1 MVDTIGMSRGADAV
15 RALLSP
21 KNVVIVGASD
31 RPGSW
36 SRRVFRSLERT
47 GFPGQVYPVNPRNP
61 TVWDGRT
68 CYPDLR
74 SLPERADHVVVLV
87 PGHAAIETIREAGRV
102 GARSA
107 TIFAS
112 GFGEGEDPDEKAL
125 GAELDAAIR
134 ESRLAV
140 SGPNC
145 LGNLAAPYNLMT
157 ITDERI
163 ERLARGPVAIFGQS
177 GGIVTVIYRSLL
189 NRGVQPGYALTV
201 GNERGLNSADYIRFF
216 AEDEDTQVIACFI
229 EAIRDPKAFREACL
243 VARDADKPVVVV
255 KIGGSEASRAA
266 ALAHTGAL
274 AGSLAC
280 FDAVAEMIGVIR
292 VNTIDEMVEV
302 IELVTHGARPSGP
315 RVGGLTYSGGFKGLL
330 LEGAERNGVEFPEL
344 APETLDRL
352 REVLG
357 VGTSLGNPVDG
368 GFTAVTSREAYLKCV
383 EIIQEDPNLDFLL
396 VQEELPTQ
404 DRMNAKAANLIAVNE
419 MVARAGSK
427 PVGVV
432 SMASYMYTD
441 FTREFRGQF
450 PRLPVLHE
458 VDKALKAVR
467 AVGNWNAGRARS
479 HADGTVSA
487 RPLAPANG
495 QLSAVLNKAREVRG
509 GRRVLDEVDS
519 KALIRAYGIDS
530 PREHFAQSADEAISA
545 AQEIGF
551 PVVLKVVSPDVQH
564 KTEVGGVFT
573 DLHDAEGLG
582 RAFALIKAN
591 LKAADPG
598 ARFAGVL
605 VAEQAQRGIELVL
618 GVQRDPEV
626 GPVVMF
632 GTGGVYLEVKKDVA
646 FGAVPLSES
655 RARAMIAKTSAGRL
669 VGGYRGA
676 PAADVDAVAEALIGL
691 SRLAQDL
698 GDSLESIDL
707 NPVLAVPGQTGTLA
721 LDALVVLRN
730 DSPGHATAE

>member
-1 MVDTIGMSRGADAV
+1 MSRVSRGAEAV

-61 TVWDGRT
+61 TVWEGRT
-68 CYPDLR
+68 CYPDLQA
-74 SLPERADHVVVLV
+74 LPERADHVVVLV
-87 PGHAAIETIREAGRV
+87 PGHAAVETIREAGRV

-107 TIFAS
+107 TIFSS
-112 GFGEGEDPDEKAL
+112 GFGEGEDLDGKAL
-125 GAELDAAIR
+125 GAELDAAIS
-134 ESRLAV
+134 ESGLAV

-163 ERLARGPVAIFGQS
+163 EKLARGPVAIFGQS

-216 AEDEDTQVIACFI
+216 AEDADTKVIACFI
-229 EAIRDPKAFREACL
+229 EAIRDPQAFREACL
-243 VARDADKPVVVV
+243 VARAADKPVVIV

-280 FDAVAEMIGVIR
+280 FDAVAEVIGVIR
-292 VNTIDEMVEV
+292 VDTIDEMVEV

-344 APETLDRL
+344 APRTLDRL

-357 VGTSLGNPVDG
+357 VGTSLGNPLDG

-383 EIIQEDPNLDFLL
+383 TIIQEDPNVDFLL
-396 VQEELPTQ
+396 VQEELPT
-404 DRMNAKAANLIAVNE
+404 REGTNAKAANLIAVDE
-419 MVARAGSK
+419 MIAQPGSK

-441 FTREFRGQF
+441 FTREFRGRF

-458 VDKALKAVR
+458 VDKALKAAR
-467 AVGNWNAGRARS
+467 AVGNWSAGRARS
-479 HADGTVSA
+479 EDGSKV
-487 RPLAPANG
+487 LAPPLPSG
-495 QLSAVLNKAREVRG
+495 QLSAILDKATEARDG
-509 GRRVLDEVDS
+509 WRVLGETDS
-519 KALIRAYGIDS
+519 KALIRAYGIRS
-530 PREHFAQSADEAISA
+530 PREAFARSANEAISV

-564 KTEVGGVFT
+564 KTDVGGVLTEINNVRGVCTGF
-573 DLHDAEGLG
+573 E
-582 RAFALIKAN
+582 RIREN
-591 LKAADPG
+591 LKAAEPT
-598 ARFAGVL
+598 AQFAGVL
-605 VAEQAQRGIELVL
+605 VVEQAQNGIELVL

-632 GTGGVYLEVKKDVA
+632 GTGGVYLEVRRDVA

-676 PAADVDAVAEALIGL
+676 PAADIDSLAQALVGL
-691 SRLAQDL
+691 SRLAEDL
-698 GDSLESIDL
+698 GERLESVDL
-707 NPVLAVPGQTGTLA
+707 NPVLAVPGQTGILA
-721 LDALVVLRN
+721 LDALIVLRK
-730 DSPGHATAE
+730 GATGVGSTNR